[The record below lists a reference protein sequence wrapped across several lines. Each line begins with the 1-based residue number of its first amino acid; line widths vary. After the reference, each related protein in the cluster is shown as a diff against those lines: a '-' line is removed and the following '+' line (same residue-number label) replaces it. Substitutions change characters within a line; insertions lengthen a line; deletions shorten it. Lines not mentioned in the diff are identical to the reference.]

1 MTTEVI
7 KVQGMTWGHC
17 KMAVESAVKSL
28 SGVSSVE
35 VNLDQ
40 QTAKIVFDDAKTNLE
55 QVRASIKD
63 AGYEPQ

>member
-1 MTTEVI
+1 
-7 KVQGMTWGHC
+7 
-17 KMAVESAVKSL
+17 MAVESAVKSL